1 MLEVIDEHSVD
12 FSLLAPGDPVL
23 DVGARGFGFA
33 RECAKRGHFTFCM
46 EPDPTVNFEPMSG
59 MAFLRKALV
68 GRSKVGSLK
77 YAMHGNGTANCL
89 TYTGSSYPDDADIV
103 SVEAVDIVSL
113 MQTLGVQQWG
123 ILKLDVEGAEYE
135 ILTELAGPVAKMISV
150 EFHAHTGAAEKFGG
164 GDAAADGVVRHLSK
178 WYEPLRH
185 EKDERYCAGKNHW
198 DSLFALKY

>member
-1 MLEVIDEHSVD
+1 MIEVIDEHSVD
-12 FSLLAPGDPVL
+12 FSLLAKGDPVL

-46 EPDPTVNFEPMSG
+46 EPDPTVEFQPISG

-77 YAMHGNGTANCL
+77 YAMHGNGTANAL
-89 TYTGSSYPDDADIV
+89 TYTGSTFPDDAEIV

-113 MQTLGVQQWG
+113 MQSLGIQQWG

-135 ILTELAGPVAKMISV
+135 ILKELVGPVAKQISV
-150 EFHAHTGAAEKFGG
+150 EFHGHTGALERAGGEKVY
-164 GDAAADGVVRHLSK
+164 DEIRKHLGQ
-178 WYEPLRH
+178 WYELVQH
-185 EKDERYCAGKNHW
+185 EKEDRYCAGPNYW
-198 DSLFALKY
+198 DSLWTIKH